1 MRSDAARGEERPLAG
16 VAGGGCGRW
25 RVGPLAGLAVTG
37 KVAALGEN
45 GGSLRRGG
53 GGGGQGSGASTNQGT
68 ASLSAGEGAERSREP
83 DTPPS
88 SLAQRTLRLLG
99 SGSQQTTGVLTKH
112 Y

>member
-25 RVGPLAGLAVTG
+25 QVGVAVKGKRQHWVRMEGLCDAGA
-37 KVAALGEN
+37 
-45 GGSLRRGG
+45 

-99 SGSQQTTGVLTKH
+99 SGSEQTTGVLTKH